1 VIRYA
6 AAALVALLVLA
17 AHAAAAVRVAPGW
30 PRAAPSGTVLQGPD
44 GGVVVVSFEALHSEV
59 RAYRRDGHL
68 WWRNDGRFGCGN
80 CDDGPQPE
88 ALQPDGTY
96 GPIGVEGDDFWAVDA
111 RGRRVDG
118 CAGVVGADGSCV
130 TGLSVVRPGAFDRLP
145 GLLGR
150 EADGTTWR
158 VADDR
163 FRWTDD
169 FDVPAMTVADGGGLV
184 YAAFDL
190 PVEAGTG
197 TRQPGLLMAVDRVTR
212 AIRWTRV
219 GPAEVLAALA
229 PGVLVREGAGV
240 TVYAPDGSVQWSRPV
255 PTAQSVSPR
264 HTGVDAVRGQVY
276 LGRRGGGAPG
286 VTALDIATGAQVW
299 TTRPSDRAR
308 LLSVGRGGRVYVAI
322 DAAARRAVRALRFR
336 TGATAWERRTR
347 LPVRGARE
355 LAGGRVAVSAGN
367 EFAPMRSD
375 RLTVL
380 VPG

>member
-1 VIRYA
+1 VTRYA

-17 AHAAAAVRVAPGW
+17 ASASAAVTVAPGW

-44 GGVVVVSFEALHSEV
+44 GGVVVVSFEAFHSEV
-59 RAYRRDGHL
+59 RAYRKDGRL
-68 WWRNDGRFGCGN
+68 RWRNDQRFGCGN

-96 GPIGVEGDDFWAVDA
+96 GPIGVEGDDFWAVD
-111 RGRRVDG
+111 RLGRRVDG

-130 TGLSVVRPGAFDRLP
+130 TGLSVTRPGSFERLP
-145 GLLGR
+145 GVVGA
-150 EADGTTWR
+150 EADGTAWS

-169 FDVPAMTVADGGGLV
+169 FDVPVMTVADGGGLV

-197 TRQPGLLMAVDRVTR
+197 TTRPGLLMAVDRATH
-212 AIRWTRV
+212 AIRWTRI

-240 TVYAPDGSVQWSRPV
+240 AAYAPDGTLRWTRPV
-255 PTAQSVSPR
+255 PAGQRTTPR
-264 HTGVDAVRGQVY
+264 DTGVDAVRGHVH
-276 LGRRGGGAPG
+276 LGRRGGQPG

-299 TTRPSDRAR
+299 ETRPSDRAR

-322 DAAARRAVRALRFR
+322 DAAGRRAVRALRFR

-355 LAGGRVAVSAGN
+355 LASGRVAVSAGN
-367 EFAPMRSD
+367 EFAPMGSD